1 MKRKK
6 VLHPL
11 LLQVR
16 FAPFWSPPKFR
27 LTNFGPSWK
36 ILEFRFFS
44 KKSRQV
50 ILKVFDMHNKLNFGE
65 IWVHLGTYSQT
76 EKEAKALL
84 FTHFF
89 KSAFD
94 KEYWE

>member
-1 MKRKK
+1 M
-6 VLHPL
+6 
-11 LLQVR
+11 
-16 FAPFWSPPKFR
+16 
-27 LTNFGPSWK
+27 
-36 ILEFRFFS
+36 
-44 KKSRQV
+44 
-50 ILKVFDMHNKLNFGE
+50 KVFDMHNKLNFGE